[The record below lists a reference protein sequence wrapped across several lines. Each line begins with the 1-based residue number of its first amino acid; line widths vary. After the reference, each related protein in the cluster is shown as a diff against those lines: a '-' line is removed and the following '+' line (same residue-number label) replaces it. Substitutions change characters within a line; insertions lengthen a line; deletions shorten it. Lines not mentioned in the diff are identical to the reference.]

1 MTPISKEEFMVI
13 LKRQQESGLSVKD
26 FCENQSYTASSFYYW
41 KSKFGL
47 TRPYNNHAHE
57 TAVYKLAPI
66 SFNLSE
72 NKPAL
77 KTVPSVNIKGEIK
90 IKLPGGIQ
98 VSFIGSTQ
106 TEAAIKLLAQICSAH
121 VLPK

>member
-1 MTPISKEEFMVI
+1 MLI

-47 TRPYNNHAHE
+47 TRPYNNHSREA
-57 TAVYKLAPI
+57 AVEKLTPI

-77 KTVPSVNIKGEIK
+77 KTVPSVDTKGEIK

>member
-47 TRPYNNHAHE
+47 TRPYNNHSRE
-57 TAVYKLAPI
+57 TALEKLAPI
-66 SFNLSE
+66 SFNLSK

-90 IKLPGGIQ
+90 IKLPGGIY
-98 VSFIGSTQ
+98 VRFHFFDQ
-106 TEAAIKLLAQICSAH
+106 TVMSLL
-121 VLPK
+121 